1 MFEQKQLIKRIE
13 EKILLFDAELKVLRH
28 EKARIAVFMKN
39 ADLRYLFYIIAI
51 MNKINA
57 RIRSFSK
64 ILINFKA

>member
-39 ADLRYLFYIIAI
+39 ADLRYLII
-51 MNKINA
+51 
-57 RIRSFSK
+57 
-64 ILINFKA
+64 